1 MINSQ
6 QDAMSRPLPGS
17 GTEGLSSAL
26 YGNYWIGTSARTQ
39 VGVERTL
46 ESRQIP
52 AQILSL
58 EVDQPSLNRMFDQR
72 ASKVGAGF
80 QAHKLPPQRRQSRA
94 ALRMLF
100 RVAER
105 WRLLPSDLTILLDLD
120 DENELDLLR
129 RGARDLSG
137 RDRQDRVANVIA
149 IYVDLHQIL
158 RSDDEEISWL
168 KEPRDDLS
176 GQRPIDLLLSG
187 RLEDMIEL
195 RRYVEFLAGR

>member
-1 MINSQ
+1 
-6 QDAMSRPLPGS
+6 
-17 GTEGLSSAL
+17 
-26 YGNYWIGTSARTQ
+26 
-39 VGVERTL
+39 
-46 ESRQIP
+46 
-52 AQILSL
+52 
-58 EVDQPSLNRMFDQR
+58 MFDQKG
-72 ASKVGAGF
+72 SKTGVNLEVL
-80 QAHKLPPQRRQSRA
+80 KSPSQRRQSTA
-94 ALRMLF
+94 ALRMF
-100 RVAER
+100 FKVAER
-105 WRLLPSDLTILLDLD
+105 WRLLPYDLMVVLDLD

-158 RSDDEEISWL
+158 RSDDEEMSWL

-176 GQRPIDLLLSG
+176 GQRPHDLLLSG